1 MHYLLSMS
9 IHNFL
14 FKFHYF
20 FILNNFN
27 ILKWLLYA
35 LLCILNILLT
45 LSIVYNVLSCIINV
59 PVVNTLEQ
67 SFFSGKSV

>member
-1 MHYLLSMS
+1 MS

-14 FKFHYF
+14 FKFNYF

-45 LSIVYNVLSCIINV
+45 LSIVYNVLSLYN
-59 PVVNTLEQ
+59 
-67 SFFSGKSV
+67 